1 MLVLW
6 LSGLP
11 VAESDLFQ
19 PLFRYKDHYSMPKLI
34 SKIWVHVFM
43 LLAML
48 MATISVDSIAS
59 NNIVASQHLST
70 PSNSISPSQ
79 PIVQANIEHHC
90 CGSVCLLKMPPLIV
104 SESFDTQIAS
114 LALIEKEPSHKAI
127 IAPQAP
133 YRPPIS

>member
-19 PLFRYKDHYSMPKLI
+19 PLFRYKDHYFMPKLI

-70 PSNSISPSQ
+70 PSNSISPLQ
-79 PIVQANIEHHC
+79 PIAQANIEHHCC
-90 CGSVCLLKMPPLIV
+90 CGSVCLLKMPSLIMV
-104 SESFDTQIAS
+104 SMRRSLTRHTTALRLTQCRN
-114 LALIEKEPSHKAI
+114 ALINNLM
-127 IAPQAP
+127 QA
-133 YRPPIS
+133 R